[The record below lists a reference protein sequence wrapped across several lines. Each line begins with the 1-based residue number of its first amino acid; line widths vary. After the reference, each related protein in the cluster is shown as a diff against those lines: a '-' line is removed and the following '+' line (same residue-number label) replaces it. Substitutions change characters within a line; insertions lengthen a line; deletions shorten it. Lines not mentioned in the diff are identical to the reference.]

1 MMVSVLLVLLL
12 SMVGSVDSVPQQ
24 SSFVRQQQQP
34 KRPLPSK
41 VIVGYTTA
49 RCQDHDDDDEPDND
63 YVYTAVRQGVNV
75 VIWAFYPQFNVS
87 CLQRTIQELDQRGFD
102 DTLHL
107 TSLGGWNGPH
117 LNASSQTTTTADDFY
132 QQWKQTVGD
141 FVHGIDI
148 DLEGNDQLSS
158 PLNFMSTKELDRVGT
173 LIELAKA
180 DGYIITMAPP
190 QSYFDIHTSEFS
202 QFLNLTDPNRSWHSD
217 FSYFGRNLY
226 AYWMARYGNA
236 IDLVMVQF
244 YESYSR
250 AAMEITLGHFTPE
263 NYLQQ
268 YVWDLNQFP
277 QGPGWWIDLGDAA
290 GPEFVSVPLSK
301 LVWGLCNAWCRT
313 ENQGRHYYFPS
324 VVLNAAYQNLWDWM
338 LEPRGFMF
346 WEIRNEGMDGI
357 YYARDLNSI
366 LHIRSETKDPATTIG
381 LT

>member
-1 MMVSVLLVLLL
+1 MREQQEGHIGIPGRLLRMNLVSMMVSVLLVLLL

-24 SSFVRQQQQP
+24 SSVVRQQQP

-49 RCQDHDDDDEPDND
+49 RCHHDDDEPDND

-75 VIWAFYPQFNVS
+75 VIWAFYTQFNVS
-87 CLQRTIQELDQRGFD
+87 CLQRTIQELDRRGFD

-117 LNASSQTTTTADDFY
+117 LNASQTTTADDFY

-226 AYWMARYGNA
+226 AYWMAR
-236 IDLVMVQF
+236 
-244 YESYSR
+244 
-250 AAMEITLGHFTPE
+250 
-263 NYLQQ
+263 
-268 YVWDLNQFP
+268 
-277 QGPGWWIDLGDAA
+277 
-290 GPEFVSVPLSK
+290 
-301 LVWGLCNAWCRT
+301 
-313 ENQGRHYYFPS
+313 
-324 VVLNAAYQNLWDWM
+324 
-338 LEPRGFMF
+338 
-346 WEIRNEGMDGI
+346 
-357 YYARDLNSI
+357 
-366 LHIRSETKDPATTIG
+366 
-381 LT
+381 